1 MKPIKQIAGRRRA
14 QKAAGL
20 KAQSALMDALIASNA
35 RVIEQVVLEAKDRAT
50 PKAADPASSLQEQIR
65 SEIVAQ
71 GQSFLC
77 GFGKRL
83 RSRGGVYF
91 DALHCHCRGR
101 CIRAVLGRHADRA
114 QRQPSGW

>member
-71 GQSFLC
+71 RPELLAWFRQEVA
-77 GFGKRL
+77 K
-83 RSRGGVYF
+83 RGG
-91 DALHCHCRGR
+91 GR
-101 CIRAVLGRHADRA
+101 LF
-114 QRQPSGW
+114 

>member
-71 GQSFLC
+71 RPELLVW
-77 GFGKRL
+77 L
-83 RSRGGVYF
+83 RQEAAKRGG
-91 DALHCHCRGR
+91 GR
-101 CIRAVLGRHADRA
+101 LF
-114 QRQPSGW
+114 